1 MIEWFIFLAKL
12 RNKEKKNNTESG
24 CRKQFHYREQFNAEY
39 TSCIIQE
46 RNSENAVPLYL
57 FLVIH
62 HLNIMK
68 RIAI

>member
-1 MIEWFIFLAKL
+1 MD
-12 RNKEKKNNTESG
+12 KKNNGESG
-24 CRKQFHYREQFNAEY
+24 CRKQLHYREQFNADS

-57 FLVIH
+57 FSVIH